1 MSVCY
6 AIYGR
11 FDLKFTKQNVK
22 LVVQKASDIGFIY
35 MAREDF
41 VITSRHLNVDQ
52 ATDVLL
58 TTTEEILDEGGAFLY
73 GRFQD
78 TGVSIRIREENNALV
93 FSFGSFYYRWDKD
106 FSNGQR
112 IHTIDF
118 ARYIRLMLDV
128 CKDITLLD
136 LHTFADNLTDIIG
149 DAENCVVAALD
160 LGFFGEKYPGGH
172 EIIKLSIEYLLSN
185 AVQNKFVFFD
195 EFFDKQREPFMQ
207 NLYDTLK
214 ADFPINLY
222 AKKDHVPVKIE
233 IKKDQQGNDFVSIY
247 PVEPYLIQKGHESNE
262 EKLDASFYVQRLLEL
277 CENFAIYELKTF
289 F

>member
-1 MSVCY
+1 MSVGY

-22 LVVQKASDIGFIY
+22 LVIQKASDIGFIY

-41 VITSRHLNVDQ
+41 AITSRHLNVDQ
-52 ATDVLL
+52 AADVLL
-58 TTTEEILDEGGAFLY
+58 TITEETLDEGRGFLY

-78 TGVSIRIREENNALV
+78 TGILIRIYEENDALG

-106 FSNGQR
+106 FSNGTQ

-136 LHTFADNLTDIIG
+136 LHTFADNLTDIIS
-149 DAENCVVAALD
+149 DTKNCALVSLD
-160 LGFFGEKYPGGH
+160 MGYFGEKKIGH
-172 EIIKLSIEYLLSN
+172 TDVGRMSIEYFLSN
-185 AVQNKFVFFD
+185 AFQNKFVFFD
-195 EFFDKQREPFMQ
+195 EFFDKQIEPFVQ
-207 NLYDTLK
+207 KYYEILK
-214 ADFPINLY
+214 SEFSLNLY
-222 AKKDHVPVKIE
+222 AKKDGIPFKIE
-233 IKKDQQGNDFVSIY
+233 IKRDAQGYDLVLIY
-247 PVEPYLIQKGHESNE
+247 PVKPWCMKKDYENAE